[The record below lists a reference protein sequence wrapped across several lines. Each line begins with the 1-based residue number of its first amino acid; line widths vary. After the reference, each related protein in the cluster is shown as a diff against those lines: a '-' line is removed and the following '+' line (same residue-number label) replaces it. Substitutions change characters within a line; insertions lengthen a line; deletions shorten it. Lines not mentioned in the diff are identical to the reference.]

1 MKRTSAGLLL
11 VALSTAACASV
22 YAPAVEQGAPQAPV
36 RAGTA
41 APAVAPS
48 PGAFTSDTAPT
59 NSTLAPA
66 NTLQT
71 RPMGDAQA
79 TTRPAQNAPAP
90 AVPLSAD
97 RCSGPSSADLKVV
110 PAACPPQ

>member
-1 MKRTSAGLLL
+1 MKRTAAGLPL

-22 YAPAVEQGAPQAPV
+22 YAPALEEGAPQAPV

-59 NSTLAPA
+59 NSTLASGH
-66 NTLQT
+66 TLQT

-79 TTRPAQNAPAP
+79 KTRPAQNGRAPAR
-90 AVPLSAD
+90 PLSGECWSGS
-97 RCSGPSSADLKVV
+97 CSAEL
-110 PAACPPQ
+110 